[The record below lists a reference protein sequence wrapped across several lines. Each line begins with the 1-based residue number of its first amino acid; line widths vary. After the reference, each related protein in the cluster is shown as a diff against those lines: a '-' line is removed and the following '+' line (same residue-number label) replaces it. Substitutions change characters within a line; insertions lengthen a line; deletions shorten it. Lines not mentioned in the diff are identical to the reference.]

1 MREKLYLRSQMN
13 KVGLKI
19 FVMSMNEY
27 LLQPIRNAKELFYE
41 NR

>member
-1 MREKLYLRSQMN
+1 MREKQYLRSQMN

-19 FVMSMNEY
+19 FVMNMNEY
-27 LLQPIRNAKELFYE
+27 LLRPIRNAKELFYE